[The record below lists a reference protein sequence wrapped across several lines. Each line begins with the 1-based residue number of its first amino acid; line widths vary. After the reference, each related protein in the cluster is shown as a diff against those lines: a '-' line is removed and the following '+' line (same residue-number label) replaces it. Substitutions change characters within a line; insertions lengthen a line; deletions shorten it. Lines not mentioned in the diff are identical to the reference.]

1 MPNVHFRLAL
11 RTFVFWSAIILSIGL
26 MYVPSAWGGDPSISD
41 LNLRSQDRERRTREQ
56 LELDQRL
63 RLLERSGAAQPEH
76 TASESA
82 SPGSENCWNFQ
93 GLRLAGNTLIT
104 QKQIIARLKTLITPC
119 MNAQQINQLLA
130 ALTELYVEAGYIA
143 SRPYLASP
151 PQDAQS
157 LDIIIEE
164 GFVESIELEDPTLPV
179 SLQGALPGMLGYPLQ
194 LRDLEQGLD
203 QLNRLRSMDLT
214 ADIAP
219 GALAGGS
226 RLIIRSR
233 NQAQA
238 SPLAAA
244 LNYNNRGN
252 QQTGRDRAA
261 LSLTLDS
268 PLGLNDFVSLNG
280 STSLNQQDAN
290 SRSQSLYYNVPYG
303 FWTLGLSLSR
313 AEYRYPIQLK
323 HQVVVSNGQ
332 TDLYELSL
340 NRMLWRDQGTLL
352 NGTLRLSSKR
362 SDSYFAGQHLLI
374 QSPRL
379 TVAEASLNLLKVS
392 DGIWSSTLSYAQ
404 GLDWLGA
411 DRDSERLTKQLPQ
424 AQFRKYRADV
434 SYWRQSHDALWNWDS
449 QLAMQYSPDRL
460 PSLEQMLL
468 TDYYAVRGFRL
479 GSLSAANGAVWRNTL
494 SLPRTFSPQLRITAR
509 AGLDSGWGKYAQ
521 GARSQRL
528 AGASVGVGFS
538 GKNFQVD
545 FDYQRGLYSSRP
557 LNPEPGFWLM
567 EVNLWI

>member
-1 MPNVHFRLAL
+1 MPNVHFRFAL
-11 RTFVFWSAIILSIGL
+11 RTSDFWLAIILSIGL
-26 MYVPSAWGGDPSISD
+26 MYVPSAWGDDPSISD

-63 RLLERSGAAQPEH
+63 RLLERSGPAQPEH
-76 TASESA
+76 TTPESA
-82 SPGSENCWNFQ
+82 SPGSESCWSFQ

-104 QKQIIARLKTLITPC
+104 QQQIIARLDTLITPC

-130 ALTELYVEAGYIA
+130 ALTQLYVDAGYIA

-164 GFVESIELEDPTLPV
+164 GFVESIELEDPTQAV
-179 SLQGALPGMLGYPLQ
+179 SLQGAFPGMLGKPLQ

-203 QLNRLRSMDLT
+203 QLNRLRSLDLT

-233 NQAQA
+233 TQAA
-238 SPLAAA
+238 PWAAA
-244 LNYNNRGN
+244 LNANNRGN
-252 QQTGRDRAA
+252 QQTGRNRAA
-261 LSLTLDS
+261 LSLSLDS

-280 STSLNQQDAN
+280 STSLNRQDAY
-290 SRSQSLYYNVPYG
+290 SRSQSLYYNIPYG

-332 TDLYELSL
+332 TDQYALSL

-362 SDSYFAGQHLLI
+362 SDSYFAGQHLRI

-411 DRDSERLTKQLPQ
+411 DRDSERLTQRLPQ
-424 AQFRKYRADV
+424 AQFRKYRADI
-434 SYWRQSHDALWNWDS
+434 SYWRQSRDALWNWDS
-449 QLAMQYSPDRL
+449 QLALQYSPDLL

-468 TDYYAVRGFRL
+468 TDDYAVRGFRL
-479 GSLSAANGAVWRNTL
+479 GSLSAAKGAVWRNTL
-494 SLPRTFSPQLRITAR
+494 SLPRTFSPQLRITPR
-509 AGLDSGWGKYAQ
+509 VGLDSGWGKYTQ

-528 AGASVGVGFS
+528 AGASVGLGFS

-545 FDYQRGLYSSRP
+545 VDYQRRLYSSRP